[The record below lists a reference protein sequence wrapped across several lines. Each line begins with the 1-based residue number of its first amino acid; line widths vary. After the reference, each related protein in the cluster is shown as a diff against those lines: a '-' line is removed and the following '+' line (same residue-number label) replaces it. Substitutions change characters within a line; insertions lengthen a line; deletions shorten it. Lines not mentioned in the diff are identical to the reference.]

1 MKNSWGESPFLFS
14 KEKLGRVPIISSLNI
29 WLNSPMKQSR
39 LLFFLG
45 RFLITNT
52 IPLIETQ
59 LFRFLLVLVLA
70 FMFLKEFGL
79 RKDILYFQPP
89 YPKFEEYWEKIHSKN
104 NCPGIMDISG
114 REVFFFSDDSKVK
127 YE

>member
-1 MKNSWGESPFLFS
+1 
-14 KEKLGRVPIISSLNI
+14 
-29 WLNSPMKQSR
+29 MKQSR

-89 YPKFEEYWEKIHSKN
+89 YPKFEEYWEKVHSKN